1 MTYISLD
8 FRRQMS
14 LALFAAAL
22 LLAGMQAA
30 NAQSF
35 IRPDHKPHFTVL
47 AAAGYTHTPM
57 QQADMSSTI
66 VHGETPHFRV
76 QFGYRIHEYF
86 SADVGLA
93 SLGTSG
99 FRGIVSSAEQRVV
112 RSGEIRALSA
122 EAALYGHLPLT
133 DVSGL
138 YIRTGAA
145 YLNISQSQHSRTESH
160 TLHSNGFSPF
170 AGIGAEIDV
179 ARHIGFRVGMDWY
192 MQAGDEQVLGE
203 GTVSTIYGG
212 FILRFADF

>member
-1 MTYISLD
+1 MNRISPD
-8 FRRQMS
+8 FRRPIS
-14 LALFAAAL
+14 VALFAAAL
-22 LLAGMQAA
+22 LLAGMQPA

-35 IRPDHKPHFTVL
+35 IRPDHEPHFTVL
-47 AAAGYTHTPM
+47 AAAGYSHTLM
-57 QQADMSSTI
+57 RQVDLSSAI
-66 VHGETPHFRV
+66 VRGETPHFRV

-86 SADVGLA
+86 SADLGLA

-99 FRGIVSSAEQRVV
+99 FRGIVNTTEQRVI

-138 YIRTGAA
+138 YLRTGAA
-145 YLNISQSQHSRTESH
+145 YLNVTQSEHTSAASH
-160 TLHSNGFSPF
+160 TLHSTGFSPF

-179 ARHIGFRVGMDWY
+179 ARHLGFRVGMDWY
-192 MQAGDEQVLGE
+192 MNVGDEQVLGD
-203 GTVSTIYGG
+203 GTVNTFYGG